1 MTTIKQVRES
11 FWALFPEFAQEYRK
25 TYRQNQYKTDIR
37 VAFCDYVDYL
47 QKSGEIS
54 ESLAYRVTL

>member
-11 FWALFPEFAQEYRK
+11 FWASFPEFAQEYRK